1 MTDRIHNR
9 IIGVTEAG
17 EKALALFT
25 TAGFPRLDSL
35 AEVVPLLEK
44 GGADI
49 VEIGMPFSDP
59 LADGPAIQHSS
70 MVALKNGITL
80 DLIFEQI
87 RIIRRESSI
96 PIALMGYLN
105 PILRYGLE
113 RFLTTAAESGVDGLI
128 LPELPLEESEGYR
141 SQAERFGLSTIL
153 LVTPTTSTDRIGAI
167 DGASSGFLYCVST
180 TGVTGTAA
188 GGSPEE
194 YIQTVKLFA
203 KRNPVLVGFG
213 VSSHE
218 SAHRFARSSDGV
230 VIGSALIKLLEE
242 GVSDTDLE
250 EWVAGYKASL

>member
-1 MTDRIHNR
+1 MTDRIQNR
-9 IIGVTEAG
+9 IIGAVEDG

-35 AEVVPLLEK
+35 TEIVPLLEK

-70 MVALKNGITL
+70 MIALKNGITL

-87 RIIRRESSI
+87 RAIRLESSI

-105 PILRYGLE
+105 PILRYGVE
-113 RFLTTAAESGVDGLI
+113 RFLATAAKSGVDGLI
-128 LPELPLEESEGYR
+128 LPELPLEESGEYR
-141 SQAERFGLSTIL
+141 SQAQRFGLSTIL
-153 LVTPTTSTDRIGAI
+153 LVTPTTSEERIEAI
-167 DGASSGFLYCVST
+167 DRASSGFLYCVST
-180 TGVTGTAA
+180 TGVTGSAI
-188 GGSPEE
+188 GKSPEE

-230 VIGSALIKLLEE
+230 VIGSALIRLLEE
-242 GVSDTDLE
+242 GVSGIELE